1 MVKQY
6 KQNVTMKSKVVI
18 TNLDQGKQKVTQ
30 LTLLLDCFLN
40 HNKNENISINVHQ
53 IMCQLKRIRYK
64 PNLHFRDFSIWPP
77 LDIGNIFVKLVRA
90 LLLYLLSFM

>member
-30 LTLLLDCFLN
+30 LTLLRYGILN
-40 HNKNENISINVHQ
+40 HNKKFFLYKCTSNHVSTE
-53 IMCQLKRIRYK
+53 KIRSK
-64 PNLHFRDFSIWPP
+64 PNLHFHDFSNFVQH
-77 LDIGNIFVKLVRA
+77 GNWYVYCYSIDQV
-90 LLLYLLSFM
+90 SCQ